1 MIGTGSFVNTQKSS
15 LDCKTQTQGNHS
27 VLKLLEKVSF
37 YNIASGASYVYF
49 SFTLRSSVKIE
60 RRNLGHFWRE
70 NSNETILMILKHGE
84 CELTLSVYHGCGLF
98 YHLAK
103 KRLNIIHLP
112 VALAKFMMVDAW

>member
-1 MIGTGSFVNTQKSS
+1 MN
-15 LDCKTQTQGNHS
+15 S
-27 VLKLLEKVSF
+27 VGVEDKCGVGDVVL
-37 YNIASGASYVYF
+37 SGGLSRYF
-49 SFTLRSSVKIE
+49 NREYLFPD
-60 RRNLGHFWRE
+60 GGQCGRE

>member
-37 YNIASGASYVYF
+37 
-49 SFTLRSSVKIE
+49 SFTLNSSVKID
-60 RRNLGHFWRE
+60 RWNLGHFWRE